1 MVNLKVV
8 LSVIFLG
15 ANLSAQDARKLQ
27 DSFIKVG
34 EEVGPAVVTIGIKRK
49 GASQKNPFS
58 TESEFDIGSGVI
70 IDNQGHILTNE
81 HVIENGEELQVILS
95 NGQKYHPKIVGRD
108 SRFDLAVLKIAEVNL
123 TFVKTADS
131 DELKVGQWCI
141 ALGNPFGISRK
152 AKPTLTVGVVS
163 GLNRSLPRSKG
174 GKYYGDMI
182 QTDAAINPGNSGGP
196 LVDIDGKL
204 IGINVLIFST
214 TGGYQGIGFAI
225 PANLAMRIA
234 RSLIKNGKVD
244 YGWLGIR
251 VADLAETE
259 VKDGVRGAIVETVME
274 GSPAHKAGV
283 LEGDLIYE
291 FKERH
296 VRTSTDLIQHV
307 LITPPGEK
315 VSVKLRRGGQD
326 KTLSITLEARGE

>member
-1 MVNLKVV
+1 MLK
-8 LSVIFLG
+8 LKLAIPVICAAALLRAQG
-15 ANLSAQDARKLQ
+15 ARQLQ

-34 EEVGPAVVTIGIKRK
+34 EDVGPAVVTIAIKRK
-49 GASQKNPFS
+49 GTSQQNPFS

-70 IDNQGHILTNE
+70 IDGQGHILTNE

-95 NGQKYHPKIVGRD
+95 NGKKYRPKIVGRD
-108 SRFDLAVLKIAEVNL
+108 SRSDLAVLKIAALNL
-123 TFVKTADS
+123 ISVRTGDS
-131 DELKVGQWCI
+131 QKLKIGQWCI

-152 AKPTLTVGVVS
+152 AKPTLTVGVIS
-163 GLNRSLPRSKG
+163 GLNRSLPRRRG
-174 GKYYGDMI
+174 GKYYGDMV

-225 PANLAMRIA
+225 PVNRAMRIA
-234 RSLIKNGKVD
+234 KSLIKNGKVD

-251 VADLAETE
+251 VADLTE
-259 VKDGVRGAIVETVME
+259 ADVKDGVRGAVVETVIE

-283 LEGDLIYE
+283 LKGDLIYE
-291 FKERH
+291 FNERH

-315 VSVKLRRGGQD
+315 ASVKLMRDGRD
-326 KTLSITLEARGE
+326 TELHIRLEARRE